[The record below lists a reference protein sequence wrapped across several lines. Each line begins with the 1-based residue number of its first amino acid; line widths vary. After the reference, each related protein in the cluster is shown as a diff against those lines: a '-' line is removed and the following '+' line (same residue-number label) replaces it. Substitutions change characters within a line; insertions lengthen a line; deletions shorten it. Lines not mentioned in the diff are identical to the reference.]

1 MASLSLTHPS
11 PRAPLSPPVRIALV
25 LNTDTNARESL
36 CRLLGESRIPQIR
49 ALGVPDAVSALRVL
63 RKEAVDVLICEDL
76 GGYHGV
82 EILEACEALFPNVR
96 RVFLA
101 KNASPELNGE
111 AILRGHAH
119 ATVTNAMHPVDMR
132 DIIAALV
139 AQ

>member
-1 MASLSLTHPS
+1 MMQTS
-11 PRAPLSPPVRIALV
+11 PREPRKSGVRTALV
-25 LNTDTNARESL
+25 VNTDGDSRESL
-36 CRLLGESRIPQIR
+36 CRLLSESRIR
-49 ALGVPDAVSALRVL
+49 ALGVPDGIAALRVL
-63 RKEAVDVLICEDL
+63 RKESVDVIVCEDL

-82 EILEACEALFPNVR
+82 EMLELCEALFPSVR

-101 KNASPELNGE
+101 KKVSPELHGE

-119 ATVTNAMHPVDMR
+119 ATVTSAMHPVDLR

>member
-1 MASLSLTHPS
+1 MATLSLTHAS
-11 PRAPLSPPVRIALV
+11 LREPLSPRVRTALV
-25 LNTDTNARESL
+25 LNTDREARESL
-36 CRLLGESRIPQIR
+36 CRLLGESRIR
-49 ALGVPDAVSALRVL
+49 ALGAPDGISALRIL

-101 KNASPELNGE
+101 QNASPELHGE
-111 AILRGHAH
+111 AISRGHAH
-119 ATVTNAMHPVDMR
+119 ATVTNAMHPVDLR

>member
-1 MASLSLTHPS
+1 MTHTAPHESLR
-11 PRAPLSPPVRIALV
+11 PRARTALIV
-25 LNTDTNARESL
+25 NTDCDSRESL
-36 CRLLGESRIPQIR
+36 CRLLGESRIR
-49 ALGVPDAVSALRVL
+49 ALGVPDGISALRVL
-63 RKEAVDVLICEDL
+63 RQEAVDVLICEDL

-82 EILEACEALFPNVR
+82 EMLEACEALFPSVR

-101 KNASPELNGE
+101 KKAWPELHGE

-119 ATVTNAMHPVDMR
+119 ATVTSAMHPVDLR

>member
-1 MASLSLTHPS
+1 MTHTAPHESLSRPT
-11 PRAPLSPPVRIALV
+11 RTALIV
-25 LNTDTNARESL
+25 NTDGDSRESL
-36 CRLLGESRIPQIR
+36 CRLLGESRIR
-49 ALGVPDAVSALRVL
+49 ALGVPDGISALRVL

-82 EILEACEALFPNVR
+82 EMLEACEALFPSVR

-101 KNASPELNGE
+101 KKAWPELRGE

-119 ATVTNAMHPVDMR
+119 ATVTSAMHPVDLR

-139 AQ
+139 AR